1 MTFEEYN
8 KLALRTVN
16 EDLTDEE
23 LLLNATLGS
32 LGELGEIADHV
43 KKYLYHG
50 HVLCIEEMVKEIGDV
65 LWYLNLLTKFT
76 GYSLEEVASINITK
90 LKKRY
95 PDKFSF
101 EASINRLE

>member
-16 EDLTDEE
+16 VDLTDEE

-43 KKYLYHG
+43 KKYMYQG
-50 HVLCIEEMVKEIGDV
+50 HDLDIEAVAKEIGDV
-65 LWYLNLLTKFT
+65 LWYLNLLAEVT
-76 GYSLEEVASINITK
+76 GYSLEEIAAMNIAK
-90 LKKRY
+90 LEKRY
-95 PDKFSF
+95 PDKFSSG
-101 EASINRLE
+101 ASINRLE

>member
-16 EDLTDEE
+16 VDLTDEE

-43 KKYLYHG
+43 KKYMYHG
-50 HVLCIEEMVKEIGDV
+50 HTLDIEAVSKEIGDV
-65 LWYLNLLTKFT
+65 LWYLNLLAEVT
-76 GYSLEEVASINITK
+76 GYSLEEIAAMNIAK
-90 LKKRY
+90 LEKRY
-95 PDKFSF
+95 PDKFSSG
-101 EASINRLE
+101 ASINRLE